1 MDIYQIPVR
10 NRLRNY
16 VYLLVDTGAGE
27 ALAIDPLAY
36 QLCLD
41 KAEELC
47 VRITQIVNTHHHP
60 DHIGGNGKLKEATN
74 AKILAHDVADIPNV
88 DARLKEGDEVAVGRF
103 KLQVLDTPG
112 HTLSHVC
119 LYFAGDD
126 ENEPALFSGDTLFNA
141 GVGHCYLG
149 GHPETLFETL
159 ASGFTHLP
167 DNTRLYPGHD
177 YMENNLRFTL
187 DREPDN
193 ETANNMLSAFA
204 DTSSKGLDSEA
215 YVSTLA
221 LEKKIN
227 VFQRLGKKSVRE
239 QLVKSGFSCADD
251 KSTFLALRELRN
263 QW

>member
-16 VYLLVDTGAGE
+16 VYLLVDADAGE

-41 KAEELC
+41 KAEELG

-60 DHIGGNGKLKEATN
+60 DHIGGNSKLKAATN
-74 AKILAHDVADIPNV
+74 AKILAHDVADIPSV
-88 DARLKEGDEVAVGRF
+88 DTRLSSGDEVTIGRF

-126 ENEPALFSGDTLFNA
+126 QNEPALFSGDTLFNA

-159 ASGFTHLP
+159 TSGFTGLP
-167 DNTRLYPGHD
+167 ESTRLFPGHD

-193 ETANNMLSAFA
+193 DMAKKMLSVFE
-204 DTSSKGLDSEA
+204 DDSPEGLDSEV

-221 LEKKIN
+221 LEKEIN
-227 VFQRLGKKSVRE
+227 VFQRLGSKSVRDS
-239 QLVKSGFSCADD
+239 LSKLGFDCVDD